1 MMRTIAMNNPG
12 RYIESIEQGCRAWR
26 RGDDQEGRRW
36 FQQACLLWLE
46 ELRGCEQ
53 EAATDRDTMLVPAGA
68 LHSMDQVLLMLQ
80 REDVVGAT
88 DLLEYELLPEL
99 RRQLADRASRTG
111 RAGEARRQPG
121 TGTPG
126 MPRADSDGDAL

>member
-1 MMRTIAMNNPG
+1 MIAMNNPG
-12 RYIESIEQGCRAWR
+12 GYVESIEQGCRAWR

-46 ELRGCEQ
+46 ELRGWEQ
-53 EAATDRDTMLVPAGA
+53 EAATDRDAMLVPAGA
-68 LHSMDQVLLMLQ
+68 LPLMDQVLLMLQ

-88 DLLEYELLPEL
+88 DVLEYELLPEL

-111 RAGEARRQPG
+111 R
-121 TGTPG
+121 
-126 MPRADSDGDAL
+126 DGDTP